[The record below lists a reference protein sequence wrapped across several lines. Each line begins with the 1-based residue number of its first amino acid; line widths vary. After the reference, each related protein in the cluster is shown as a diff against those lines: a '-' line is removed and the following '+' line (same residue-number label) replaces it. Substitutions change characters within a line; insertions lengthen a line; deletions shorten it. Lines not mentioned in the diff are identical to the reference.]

1 MAKQVDQNT
10 SFLKAGR
17 CQVEKG
23 DKFELAASPQ
33 PLTWKKKKKKKCGE
47 RGQECPG
54 DVSLQGNNASGHI
67 SDAYGWVRMM
77 RLAFVTQRCSCLHLS
92 GEGDGY

>member
-33 PLTWKKKKKKKCGE
+33 PLTWKKKKKKVWGE
-47 RGQECPG
+47 RPRVPWGCFSTGKQCKW
-54 DVSLQGNNASGHI
+54 AH
-67 SDAYGWVRMM
+67 
-77 RLAFVTQRCSCLHLS
+77 F
-92 GEGDGY
+92 